1 MRYPRTMPAPSP
13 LPAVSQPLAST
24 IGDAARAARTRLG
37 LTQAEVALRVG
48 LASAVYSRMERGR
61 ILPSVST
68 LQRLCAALGA
78 SPDEL
83 MGHGRSVS
91 ARSDFP
97 ARHQLLLR
105 VRHLK
110 ESQVRALLQLL
121 PEPR

>member
-1 MRYPRTMPAPSP
+1 MPAPSP

-24 IGDAARAARTRLG
+24 IGNAARAARARLG

-48 LASAVYSRMERGR
+48 LAAAVYSRMERGL
-61 ILPSVST
+61 IHPSVST

-83 MGHGRSVS
+83 MGHGPSVA
-91 ARSDFP
+91 ARSEFP

-105 VRHLK
+105 IRHLK
-110 ESQVRALLQLL
+110 DSQVRALLHLL
-121 PEPR
+121 PRPR